1 MTHFAFPNVEVLHAA
16 FIGCG
21 RYLAAPSAPGA
32 DYTAPTSVII
42 NQAAADRAIA
52 LLTHEAASSG
62 ACLYE
67 KKDRPDKKYVGE
79 SMHLAYFLASCH
91 RLRRLHRAWPRDIW
105 SSGRIAIADDRHP
118 LAQEVGSEEE
128 FALKLAA
135 FLAEENPDT
144 LFIVPAANMRPARV
158 ERCRAAQATVLS
170 LDDFRALPAPEGVS
184 GKIILTLRPD
194 ELDALI
200 LALFAPG
207 PNPYNGLDAFDEA
220 DAARFFGREAVIQTL
235 CQAFLRLHDPS
246 RQGAPRM
253 LTVLGPSGSGKSS
266 VVRAG
271 LLPRL
276 KQMYAP
282 DAQIAVFACS
292 ARPLASLANAL
303 SRLLESA
310 GKHGDNASLKQ
321 PNHEGNWDGLA
332 TLAGEFGGKPLVIV
346 ADQCEEMYSLCDDPQ
361 ERAAFLASL
370 LQASTAAAPAVS
382 VILTLR
388 SDFLEQTQTFPEF
401 NNAIVNQSVIV
412 PVMTRANLREAIEQP
427 AKLAGYRFAPELAE
441 RLIAETEG
449 YAGALPLLEF
459 TLTRLWEGM
468 REGDA
473 PEKTLER
480 VGGVGGALADRAEQM
495 YHALSRADKRLA
507 RTMFLNLVR
516 AGKEGQYSRK
526 RAALADMPGF
536 ARFPEQI
543 QDILQTFSEPHTRLL
558 TSSVDAEGN
567 AVVEI
572 THEAL
577 ISRWQ
582 RLRKW
587 LELDREF
594 HAWRER
600 LDAAIRQWKAAQNDD
615 GALLRGRLLS
625 EAEEWREKR
634 EDDLTGDECDFIQ
647 RSQRHFAGE
656 EARWKALYE
665 QAQCRALEAHYL
677 SSRALFAAHD
687 ELRSLLE
694 GVKAGKM
701 LRDMDA
707 PPELRQAVIRT
718 LRDAAHGICEAM
730 RLKGHHA
737 PVRCLSISPDS
748 KTLASGSH
756 AGALKLWDI
765 EHGRELLTLHG
776 HTDVIRAVCFSPNG
790 KWLLSAGDDGIV
802 KVWDVAAGRE
812 IAAMRDHRG
821 GVCAL
826 AFSHDGSLL
835 ASGGADG
842 AILLRDGAEY
852 REIGKLAG
860 QGGAVS
866 ALAFQPGNPALLA
879 SGGDDAAITLW
890 HLNERRAAQT
900 LRGHQQAVLSL
911 AFHPGGDLL
920 ASGGG
925 DAVVKLWSIAAGREI
940 AELRGHFEAVNG
952 VAFHP
957 NGGLLASASAD
968 KTVKL
973 WDVGERRETLT
984 LRGHDDDVLT
994 VAFTPDGARLASGG
1008 WDRAI
1013 RLWEVS
1019 RLKPAHYPVSG
1030 GGINAICFHPT
1041 RPLLAVGTQDGA
1053 VALWDTSPPREITRQ
1068 RGHRGAAWCA
1078 AFSPDGRWLASG
1090 GDDGAARLWN
1100 AADGEEAAVFSGHA
1114 DAVLSVA
1121 FSPDSRLL
1129 ASGSRDHTIRL
1140 RRVEDGRDMAV
1151 LAGHADEV
1159 WRVCFTPD
1167 GKRLLSAS
1175 WRGDHTLAVW
1185 NIAERRMTQTL
1196 LIPDWPPAKSGIRFA
1211 LHPDGNIAA
1220 TSTNANGTIMLWN
1233 LAAGQEIRALRGHSQ
1248 TILSLDFSPDGT
1260 LLASGSEDNTVKLW
1274 QVADGGELATLK
1286 PHANDVRSVAF
1297 SRDGLML
1304 ASGGL
1309 DGRLAFRNVR
1319 EACHV
1324 DLDELLAQGC
1334 GWLRSYLAHH
1344 PDVPKEERDLCD
1356 EN

>member
-91 RLRRLHRAWPRDIW
+91 RLRRLRRAWPRDIW

-135 FLAEENPDT
+135 FLAEDNPDT

-158 ERCRAAQATVLS
+158 ECCRAAQAAVLS

-235 CQAFLRLHDPS
+235 CQAFLRLHEPT

-271 LLPRL
+271 LIPRL

-303 SRLLESA
+303 SRLLEPAANLTGFQKSVRLASA
-310 GKHGDNASLKQ
+310 GD
-321 PNHEGNWDGLA
+321 LA
-332 TLAGEFGGKPLVIV
+332 AFAGEFGGKPLVIV

-427 AKLAGYRFAPELAE
+427 AKLAGYRFAPELMD

-543 QDILQTFSEPHTRLL
+543 QDIRACSHRRWTRRG
-558 TSSVDAEGN
+558 TPSSK
-567 AVVEI
+567 
-572 THEAL
+572 
-577 ISRWQ
+577 SR
-582 RLRKW
+582 
-587 LELDREF
+587 
-594 HAWRER
+594 
-600 LDAAIRQWKAAQNDD
+600 
-615 GALLRGRLLS
+615 
-625 EAEEWREKR
+625 
-634 EDDLTGDECDFIQ
+634 T
-647 RSQRHFAGE
+647 
-656 EARWKALYE
+656 
-665 QAQCRALEAHYL
+665 
-677 SSRALFAAHD
+677 
-687 ELRSLLE
+687 
-694 GVKAGKM
+694 
-701 LRDMDA
+701 
-707 PPELRQAVIRT
+707 
-718 LRDAAHGICEAM
+718 
-730 RLKGHHA
+730 
-737 PVRCLSISPDS
+737 
-748 KTLASGSH
+748 
-756 AGALKLWDI
+756 
-765 EHGRELLTLHG
+765 
-776 HTDVIRAVCFSPNG
+776 
-790 KWLLSAGDDGIV
+790 
-802 KVWDVAAGRE
+802 
-812 IAAMRDHRG
+812 
-821 GVCAL
+821 
-826 AFSHDGSLL
+826 
-835 ASGGADG
+835 
-842 AILLRDGAEY
+842 
-852 REIGKLAG
+852 
-860 QGGAVS
+860 
-866 ALAFQPGNPALLA
+866 
-879 SGGDDAAITLW
+879 
-890 HLNERRAAQT
+890 RR
-900 LRGHQQAVLSL
+900 
-911 AFHPGGDLL
+911 
-920 ASGGG
+920 
-925 DAVVKLWSIAAGREI
+925 
-940 AELRGHFEAVNG
+940 
-952 VAFHP
+952 
-957 NGGLLASASAD
+957 
-968 KTVKL
+968 
-973 WDVGERRETLT
+973 
-984 LRGHDDDVLT
+984 
-994 VAFTPDGARLASGG
+994 
-1008 WDRAI
+1008 
-1013 RLWEVS
+1013 
-1019 RLKPAHYPVSG
+1019 
-1030 GGINAICFHPT
+1030 
-1041 RPLLAVGTQDGA
+1041 
-1053 VALWDTSPPREITRQ
+1053 
-1068 RGHRGAAWCA
+1068 
-1078 AFSPDGRWLASG
+1078 
-1090 GDDGAARLWN
+1090 
-1100 AADGEEAAVFSGHA
+1100 
-1114 DAVLSVA
+1114 
-1121 FSPDSRLL
+1121 
-1129 ASGSRDHTIRL
+1129 
-1140 RRVEDGRDMAV
+1140 
-1151 LAGHADEV
+1151 
-1159 WRVCFTPD
+1159 
-1167 GKRLLSAS
+1167 
-1175 WRGDHTLAVW
+1175 
-1185 NIAERRMTQTL
+1185 
-1196 LIPDWPPAKSGIRFA
+1196 
-1211 LHPDGNIAA
+1211 
-1220 TSTNANGTIMLWN
+1220 
-1233 LAAGQEIRALRGHSQ
+1233 
-1248 TILSLDFSPDGT
+1248 
-1260 LLASGSEDNTVKLW
+1260 
-1274 QVADGGELATLK
+1274 
-1286 PHANDVRSVAF
+1286 
-1297 SRDGLML
+1297 
-1304 ASGGL
+1304 
-1309 DGRLAFRNVR
+1309 
-1319 EACHV
+1319 
-1324 DLDELLAQGC
+1324 
-1334 GWLRSYLAHH
+1334 
-1344 PDVPKEERDLCD
+1344 
-1356 EN
+1356 